1 MNVQAFLDAG
11 AVIQIH
17 IISAILALCIGLI
30 AFLNQKGTPFHIRLG
45 KTWLGLMIV
54 GSLTGLFI
62 HEIRTWGLFSP
73 IHMFSFVVPIS
84 LTLAIYYARKGR
96 IADHKRT
103 MTSVFVGSNLIAGG
117 FAFLPGR
124 LSHDIFLAN
133 LEIPAAATGSLMALP
148 LFAGAAV
155 FLITYILFLRHGR
168 GAQKRP
174 HKRP

>member
-30 AFLNQKGTPFHIRLG
+30 VFLNQKGTPFHIRLG

-54 GSLTGLFI
+54 VSLTGLFI

-124 LSHDIFLAN
+124 LEPRH
-133 LEIPAAATGSLMALP
+133 
-148 LFAGAAV
+148 LFGESRNSGCRYRLTYGAASV
-155 FLITYILFLRHGR
+155 CWRCRFSDYLHLISTSWAR
-168 GAQKRP
+168 GTKKAA
-174 HKRP
+174 